1 MLRISS
7 YPDIAPYVTKDG
19 SLVRELMHPSRHDNR
34 AQSLAEAIVPVGGE
48 TALHRHCASEELY
61 HVTGGVGLMT
71 LGAETF
77 EIRRGDTVC
86 IDPGTPHRVRNTG
99 SEPLVILCACAPAYS
114 HDDTELLTERSV
126 RTALILVRHGETAW
140 NAEER
145 MQGHEDIPLNERG
158 RAQAEAL
165 GARLAGET
173 IHALYSSDLKRAL
186 ETAQR
191 ISASTGHPVVRDA
204 RLRERHLGVLQGV
217 LRSAA
222 HETTGEVYARYRAS
236 DPDYVI
242 PGGESTR
249 QFAARVLACI
259 GDLVHR
265 HPGETVLVV
274 AHGGVLDQL
283 YRHARDLPISGPR
296 ALTLRNTSVNR
307 VEVEADRWSL
317 GEWGDVRHLDQA
329 LALDDV

>member
-1 MLRISS
+1 MPRISS
-7 YPDIAPYVTKDG
+7 YADTAPYVTKDG
-19 SLVRELMHPSRHDNR
+19 SLVRELMHPSHHDNC
-34 AQSLAEAIVPVGGE
+34 AQSFAEAVVPVGGE
-48 TALHRHCASEELY
+48 TALHRHRASEELY
-61 HVTGGVGLMT
+61 HVTGGRGLMT

-77 EIRRGDTVC
+77 EVRRGDTVC
-86 IDPGTPHRVRNTG
+86 IAPGMPHRVRNIG

-114 HDDTELLTERSV
+114 HDDTELLADGTV
-126 RTALILVRHGETAW
+126 KTTLLLIRHGETAW

-158 RAQAEAL
+158 CAQAEAL
-165 GARLAGET
+165 GARFARET

-186 ETAQR
+186 ETARR
-191 ISASTGHPVVRDA
+191 ISAATGRPVIPDV

-217 LRSAA
+217 LRLTA

-236 DPDYVI
+236 DPDYVL

-259 GDLVHR
+259 DDLVRR
-265 HPGETVLVV
+265 HPGETVVVV

-283 YRHARDLPISGPR
+283 YRRAAGLPISGPR
-296 ALTLRNTSVNR
+296 AFTLRNTSVNR
-307 VEVEADRWSL
+307 LEVAGDRWSL
-317 GEWGDVRHLDQA
+317 GEWGDVRHLDA
-329 LALDDV
+329 TLALDDY

>member
-1 MLRISS
+1 
-7 YPDIAPYVTKDG
+7 
-19 SLVRELMHPSRHDNR
+19 
-34 AQSLAEAIVPVGGE
+34 
-48 TALHRHCASEELY
+48 
-61 HVTGGVGLMT
+61 
-71 LGAETF
+71 
-77 EIRRGDTVC
+77 
-86 IDPGTPHRVRNTG
+86 
-99 SEPLVILCACAPAYS
+99 
-114 HDDTELLTERSV
+114 
-126 RTALILVRHGETAW
+126 
-140 NAEER
+140 

-191 ISASTGHPVVRDA
+191 ISASTGHPVVHDA

-217 LRSAA
+217 LRSTA